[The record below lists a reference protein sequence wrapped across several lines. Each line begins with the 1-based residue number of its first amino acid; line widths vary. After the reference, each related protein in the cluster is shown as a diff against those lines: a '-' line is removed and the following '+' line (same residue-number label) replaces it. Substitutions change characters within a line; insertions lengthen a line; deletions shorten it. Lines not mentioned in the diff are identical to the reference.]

1 MRFESAALI
10 CCHHKLLPRL
20 TNRPPPDRY
29 MNKHFSTVAVM
40 GNHRDQQALDSVRSL
55 LQHLNKLGLELAV
68 SDSLPTDA
76 LPGNT
81 PQMADELLL
90 DGADLLVAVGGD
102 GTMLYAA
109 RHAAK
114 CGVPLLGINRGRLGF
129 LADVSPE
136 QMQESIDQ
144 VLAGQ
149 FGKERR
155 MLLRVEIFS
164 GDASKANG
172 LAMNDIVLKNRET
185 GRMLEF
191 QTIVDGHYVNTHGG
205 DGFIAATPTGSTAY
219 ALSCGGPIVEPG
231 MEAIVLAPICPHTL
245 SDRPIVISSQTTTEV
260 MLTQDDGTRG
270 EVNADGEFVGELAVG
285 ERLRIVAAEQKVDL
299 IHPLGYDYFGTL
311 RSKLYWGRDTRN
323 RSPRPID

>member
-1 MRFESAALI
+1 MS
-10 CCHHKLLPRL
+10 
-20 TNRPPPDRY
+20 
-29 MNKHFSTVAVM
+29 KHFSTVAVM
-40 GNHRDQQALDSVRSL
+40 GNHKDQQALESVRSL
-55 LQHLNKLGLELAV
+55 LEHLDDLGLKVAA
-68 SDSLPTDA
+68 SDSLPTHA
-76 LPGNT
+76 LPDNT
-81 PQMADELLL
+81 PQMADDLLL

-102 GTMLYAA
+102 GTMLHAA
-109 RHAAK
+109 RHAAV

-136 QMQESIDQ
+136 QMQESFDQ

-155 MLLRVEIFS
+155 MLLRAEIYS
-164 GDASKANG
+164 GDAAKSDG

-191 QTIVDGHYVNTHGG
+191 QTIVDGQYVNTHGG

-245 SDRPIVISSQTTTEV
+245 SDRPIVISSQTTIEV
-260 MLTQDDGTRG
+260 TLTQNDGTRG
-270 EVNADGEFVGELAVG
+270 EVNADGVFVGELTAG
-285 ERLRIVAAEQKVDL
+285 EQLNIVAAEQKVEL
-299 IHPLGYDYFGTL
+299 IHPHGYDYFGTL
-311 RSKLYWGRDTRN
+311 RSKLYWGRDTRDRN
-323 RSPRPID
+323 RRPID

>member
-1 MRFESAALI
+1 MSKQF
-10 CCHHKLLPRL
+10 L
-20 TNRPPPDRY
+20 T
-29 MNKHFSTVAVM
+29 VCVM
-40 GNHRDQQALDSVRSL
+40 GNHQDQQALESVRSL
-55 LQHLNKLGLELAV
+55 LQHLNALHLQVAV

-81 PQMADELLL
+81 RQLADDLLL
-90 DGADLLVAVGGD
+90 DGADLLIAVGGD
-102 GTMLYAA
+102 GTMLHAA
-109 RHAAK
+109 RHAAER
-114 CGVPLLGINRGRLGF
+114 GVPLLGINRGRLGF

-136 QMQESIDQ
+136 QMQESVDR

-149 FGKERR
+149 FRSERR
-155 MLLRVEIFS
+155 MLLRAEILS
-164 GDASKANG
+164 GDKTKSNG

-191 QTIVDGHYVNTHGG
+191 QTIVDGQYVNTHGG

-219 ALSCGGPIVEPG
+219 ALSCGGPIIEPS
-231 MEAIVLAPICPHTL
+231 MNAIVLAPICPHTL

-270 EVNADGEFVGELAVG
+270 EVSADGEFVGELAAG
-285 ERLRIVAAEQKVDL
+285 ERLSIVAAQQKIEL
-299 IHPLGYDYFGTL
+299 IHPHGYDYFGTL

-323 RSPRPID
+323 RNRRPIE